1 VEVECDDSLPFVL
14 IDSRLVAEAL
24 SNLVENAAKY
34 SPAGGEIS
42 VKAEMKGDE
51 LLISVTDQGPGIVPE
66 ETSRLFEKF
75 YRGTHPQH
83 NSGTGMGLAIARGI
97 IEAHDGKIWVENLPG
112 KGATFAFSLH
122 VEHKLTEEVD
132 PAESE
137 HFV

>member
-1 VEVECDDSLPFVL
+1 M
-14 IDSRLVAEAL
+14 
-24 SNLVENAAKY
+24 
-34 SPAGGEIS
+34 
-42 VKAEMKGDE
+42 KADE

-75 YRGTHPQH
+75 YRGTHPQQ

-97 IEAHDGKIWVENLPG
+97 IEAHGGKIWVENLPG

-122 VEHKLTEEVD
+122 VEHKHAAEVD